1 MAALYITIALAIIFA
16 FLNGVH
22 DASNVVSTIISSR
35 SLSPSK
41 ALTLTAVA
49 EFVGPFLF
57 GVAVAKTIGQG
68 LVQQEA
74 MTLPVIMAALFG
86 AIIWNII
93 TWVFGIPSSSSHALV
108 GGILGAVLMG
118 GGLWYVIPSG
128 LATVLIALF
137 ASPMLGM
144 LVGFIFTRLVY
155 SMARNASLRIN
166 WFFKHSQLLTGLSL
180 ALSQGTNDAQKTMG
194 IITLGLVASGVLP
207 SFAVPLWVVALSA
220 GALAAGT
227 ATGGWGMIRTL
238 GGKFYK
244 IRPVNGFCAQI
255 GAASVLLGAA
265 LLGGPVS
272 STQVVSSTIAGVGAA
287 ERMSKVRWG
296 VMGNIAIAWLL
307 TIPAT
312 GAIAALAYLL
322 LNRIF

>member
-1 MAALYITIALAIIFA
+1 MAALYITIALALVFA

-41 ALTLTAVA
+41 ALVLTAVA

-68 LVQQEA
+68 LVEQEA
-74 MTLPVIMAALFG
+74 MTLPVIMAACCG

-118 GGLWYVIPSG
+118 GGLWHVIPSG
-128 LATVLIALF
+128 LAMVLIALF
-137 ASPMLGM
+137 ASPILGM
-144 LVGFIFTRLVY
+144 LVGFVITRLVY
-155 SMARNASLRIN
+155 FMARRASLRIN
-166 WFFKHSQLLTGLSL
+166 WFFKNGQLLTGLSL
-180 ALSQGTNDAQKTMG
+180 ALSQGTNDAQKAMG
-194 IITLGLVASGVLP
+194 IITLGLVASGTLS
-207 SFAVPLWVVALSA
+207 SFEVPLWVVALSA
-220 GALAAGT
+220 GALAVGT

-244 IRPVNGFCAQI
+244 IRPVNGFCAQV

-296 VMGNIAIAWLL
+296 VMGNIAIAWVL

-312 GAIAALAYLL
+312 GSIAALAFLL

>member
-1 MAALYITIALAIIFA
+1 MAALTITIALAIIFA

-22 DASNVVSTIISSR
+22 DASNVVSTMISSR
-35 SLSPSK
+35 SLSPTK
-41 ALTLTAVA
+41 ALIMTAVA
-49 EFVGPFLF
+49 EFIGPFMF

-68 LVQQEA
+68 LVAQEA
-74 MTLPVIMAALFG
+74 VTLPVIMAALVG
-86 AIIWNII
+86 AIVWNII

-108 GGILGAVLMG
+108 GGILGAVVVG
-118 GGLWYVIPSG
+118 GGWSHVIPSG

-137 ASPMLGM
+137 ASPLVGM
-144 LVGFIFTRLVY
+144 IVGFIFTRLIY
-155 SMARNASLRIN
+155 FLSRGASLRIN
-166 WFFKHSQLLTGLSL
+166 WFFKNAQLLTGLGL
-180 ALSQGTNDAQKTMG
+180 ALSQGTNDAQKAMG
-194 IITLGLVASGVLP
+194 VIALGLVASGMLP
-207 SFAVPLWVVALSA
+207 SFEVPLWVVALSA

-244 IRPVNGFCAQI
+244 IRPVNGFSAQL
-255 GAASVLLGAA
+255 ASASVLLAAA

-296 VMGNIAIAWLL
+296 VMGNIAVAWLL

-312 GAIAALAYLL
+312 GAVAALAYLL
-322 LNRIF
+322 LNMVF

>member
-1 MAALYITIALAIIFA
+1 MAALYITIALAISFA

-41 ALTLTAVA
+41 ALVLTAIA

-68 LVQQEA
+68 LVEQEA
-74 MTLPVIMAALFG
+74 MTLPVIMAALCG

-118 GGLWYVIPSG
+118 GGFWHVIPSG
-128 LATVLIALF
+128 LTTVLIALF
-137 ASPMLGM
+137 ASPILGM
-144 LVGFIFTRLVY
+144 LVGYTFTKIIY
-155 SMARNASLRIN
+155 FMARRASLRIN
-166 WFFKHSQLLTGLSL
+166 WFFKNGQLLTGLGL
-180 ALSQGTNDAQKTMG
+180 ALSQGTNDAQKAMG
-194 IITLGLVASGVLP
+194 IIALGLVASGMLP
-207 SFAVPLWVVALSA
+207 SFEVPLWVIALSA

-244 IRPVNGFCAQI
+244 IRPVNGFSAQM
-255 GAASVLLGAA
+255 GAATVLIAAA

-287 ERMSKVRWG
+287 ERMSKVRWR
-296 VMGNIAIAWLL
+296 VLGNIAVAWLL

-322 LNRIF
+322 LNKIF